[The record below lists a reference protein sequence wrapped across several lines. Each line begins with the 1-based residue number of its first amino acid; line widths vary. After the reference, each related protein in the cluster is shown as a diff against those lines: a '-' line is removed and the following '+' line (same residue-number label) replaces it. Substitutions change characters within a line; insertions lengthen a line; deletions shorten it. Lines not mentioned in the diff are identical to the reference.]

1 MCAKAPSYRVAK
13 NLFSEIKNQNQ
24 KPINAKICFF
34 SLIGH
39 VGTRAI
45 FQNQQP
51 QTRTQLEGYVGSH
64 ITYSRR
70 VHALLYVC
78 TSPAVQCVLLVPQGP
93 SGPIGWPQSRRGFR
107 CSWMYW
113 PFWTVSTMS
122 TLPRRSAAA
131 LSCCERGGLSRHT
144 SGRCCK
150 ITRSRCA
157 SAWATT
163 TSWPW

>member
-24 KPINAKICFF
+24 KPMNAKICFF

-45 FQNQQP
+45 FHNQQP

-93 SGPIGWPQSRRGFR
+93 SGPIGWPQSRRGF
-107 CSWMYW
+107 W
-113 PFWTVSTMS
+113 P
-122 TLPRRSAAA
+122 
-131 LSCCERGGLSRHT
+131 SCGFT
-144 SGRCCK
+144 SELQV
-150 ITRSRCA
+150 
-157 SAWATT
+157 
-163 TSWPW
+163 